1 MAKKRNPAIVKAEE
15 ESYKKGFTIGFENG
29 VEVSRV
35 AAEII
40 FSKKINELKH
50 IKGIGPKTFELF
62 AIHFE
67 DYLKEVSDDE
77 YNTLVSNAEGSR

>member
-1 MAKKRNPAIVKAEE
+1 MKKRNPAIVKAEKE
-15 ESYKKGFTIGFENG
+15 FYNKGFENGFEQG

-40 FSKKINELKH
+40 FSKKINELKN

-62 AIHFE
+62 AIHFS

-77 YNTLVSNAEGSR
+77 YSQIVRNAEGA